1 MEQIIVGIVIEL
13 TLTWM
18 GVLLYKL
25 LQRFLR
31 KVDLIEIKQDT
42 WVEAY
47 QIHSGNGLM
56 ESYNNILEKKLE
68 QKKFINQ
75 A

>member
-1 MEQIIVGIVIEL
+1 MEQIIIGIVIEL
-13 TLTWM
+13 TLTGM
-18 GVLLYKL
+18 GILLYKL

-47 QIHSGNGLM
+47 QIHSDNGLM
-56 ESYNNILEKKLE
+56 ESYKSILEEKLE

-75 A
+75 V